1 MRRNL
6 FGFLTI
12 FLAVA
17 LPSATAQAIDSKELR
32 EDIIAGLA
40 LFAGPSVAAPVSY
53 DEVRVWPQG
62 QGQRVEITGLASQ
75 GAELGYWADLGDIA
89 FSVQETAPGQFRVT
103 DLDAPASV
111 PVYDAAG
118 NRFALLAYQLERFE
132 GVWVGA
138 LSNFLDLDL
147 LVTDLR
153 FGRTDGS
160 VILSLERLGGVSRAQ
175 QSSDGR
181 TNQQAKGRAT
191 GLHAEVP
198 GEGALDVAEISG
210 ETSVTGMD
218 LDAYAQLTQEYE
230 ALAAREGGASEA
242 DLAAFVQRMSAL
254 NVLPAGFAERFSI
267 SNVRATDAAG
277 QTLFRLSEGEID
289 FAGSGLDQNAG
300 ELRFGLQHENLEM
313 GETLR
318 AETGPMSALVPR
330 QFGLVAALER
340 LPADRLWQSALQTL
354 TFALTQGGMQGQ
366 GSEAMNQMLM
376 FMMLGQA
383 LPALSEAGTQ
393 IKLPHFIVD
402 SQAAAM
408 SAKGAFDVNPA
419 SPQGI
424 TGGLDVAITGLD
436 EVIALLEGEVNAGN
450 QDAVGPLGMANWL
463 KTLARR
469 ETDSE
474 SRVVDRY
481 DLQLTADGR
490 TLLNGQP
497 FAAPVMPQ

>member
-1 MRRNL
+1 MRRSL
-6 FGFLTI
+6 LGFLAI
-12 FLAVA
+12 FAVLAA
-17 LPSATAQAIDSKELR
+17 PLGTAQAIDSKTLR
-32 EDIIAGLA
+32 DDIIAGLA

-53 DEVRVWPQG
+53 DEVLVRPQG
-62 QGQRVEITGLASQ
+62 AGQRVEITGLAAQ
-75 GAELGYWADLGDIA
+75 GGEAGYWADLGDIA
-89 FSVQETAPGQFRVT
+89 FTVQETKPGHYRVS

-118 NRFALLAYQLERFE
+118 NRFALLAYQVETFE

-147 LVTDLR
+147 LVSDLR
-153 FGRTDGS
+153 FGLSDGS
-160 VILSLERLGGVSRAQ
+160 FILSLEQLGGVSRAQ
-175 QSSDGR
+175 ESGAGR
-181 TNQQAKGRAT
+181 TDQQAKGRAT

-254 NVLPAGFAERFSI
+254 HILPAGFAERFSL

-277 QTLFRLSEGEID
+277 QTMFRLNEGEID
-289 FAGSGLDQNAG
+289 FAGSGLDQSAA
-300 ELRFGLQHENLEM
+300 ELRFGMQHENLEM
-313 GETLR
+313 GEALR
-318 AETGPMSALVPR
+318 AEAGPMGALVPR

-340 LPADRLWQSALQTL
+340 LPADRLWQSTLQTL
-354 TFALTQGGMQGQ
+354 AFALSQGGMQGQ
-366 GSEAMNQMLM
+366 GSEAMNQMLTL
-376 FMMLGQA
+376 MMLGQA

-393 IKLPHFIVD
+393 IKLPHFVVE
-402 SQAAAM
+402 SEAASM

-419 SPQGI
+419 SPQGL
-424 TGGLDVAITGLD
+424 TGGLEVAITGLD
-436 EVIALLEGEVNAGN
+436 AVIALLEGEVNAGN

-469 ETDSE
+469 EADSE
-474 SRVVDRY
+474 NRVVDRY

-497 FAAPVMPQ
+497 FAVPVMPQ

>member
-6 FGFLTI
+6 FGFLAI
-12 FLAVA
+12 FLALA
-17 LPSATAQAIDSKELR
+17 MLPATAQALDSKELR

-40 LFAGPSVAAPVSY
+40 QLAGPSVAAPVTY
-53 DEVRVWPQG
+53 DEVRVRPQG

-89 FSVQETAPGQFRVT
+89 FSVQETEPGQFRVY

-111 PVYDAAG
+111 PIYDSAG
-118 NRFALLAYQLERFE
+118 NRFALLAYQLETFR

-160 VILSLERLGGVSRAQ
+160 FMLSLERLGGVSRAQ
-175 QSSDGR
+175 RGSDGR
-181 TNQQAKGRAT
+181 TDQQAKGRAT
-191 GLHAEVP
+191 GLRAEVP
-198 GEGALDVAEISG
+198 GEGAFEVAEISG
-210 ETSVTGMD
+210 ETNVTGMD
-218 LDAYAQLTQEYE
+218 LEAYAQLTQEYE
-230 ALAAREGGASEA
+230 ALAAREGGASDA

-254 NVLPAGFAERFSI
+254 NVLPADLAERFSI
-267 SNVRATDAAG
+267 ADVRATDAAG
-277 QTLFRLSEGEID
+277 QTLFRLDEGEMD
-289 FAGSGLDQNAG
+289 FAASGLDQSVAQ
-300 ELRFGLQHENLEM
+300 LRFGLQHENLEV
-313 GETLR
+313 GESLS
-318 AETGPMSALVPR
+318 AEAGPMSALVPR
-330 QFGLVAALER
+330 RFGLVATMER
-340 LPADRLWQSALQTL
+340 LPAERLWQTLLQTM
-354 TFALTQGGMQGQ
+354 TFALSQGGMQGQ

-393 IKLPHFIVD
+393 LKLPHFIVD

-408 SAKGAFDVNPA
+408 SAEGAFDVNPA
-419 SPQGI
+419 SPQGV
-424 TGGLDVAITGLD
+424 TGGLEVAITGLD

-450 QDAVGPLGMANWL
+450 QDAIGPLGMANWL

-469 ETDSE
+469 ETDSQ

-497 FAAPVMPQ
+497 FAAPAMPQ